1 MTEETKDIK
10 QEVQSTSEAAAE
22 AQKVITAN
30 VAQEGKYL
38 TFALGKEDYG
48 IEILKVM
55 EIIGIMEITAVPQV
69 PEYVKGVINLR
80 GKVIPVIS
88 LRRKFEMGEIDYT
101 PETCIIVVNLDSVLI
116 GIVIDKVQEVLDIA
130 KDNIEPPPSS
140 GVAGKTDYILG
151 IGKVGEEIKILLN
164 IDKILLDDMSV
175 LETIEE

>member
-1 MTEETKDIK
+1 MPEEIKDIK
-10 QEVQSTSEAAAE
+10 QEVPNTSEAAIE

-88 LRRKFEMGEIDYT
+88 LRKKFGLDEIDYT
-101 PETCIIVVNLDSVLI
+101 DETCIIVVSLDEVLI
-116 GIVIDKVQEVLDIA
+116 GIVIDKVQEVLDIG
-130 KDNIEPPPSS
+130 KESIEPPPSS

-164 IDKILLDDMSV
+164 IDIILLDDISV
-175 LETIEE
+175 LENVAE

>member
-1 MTEETKDIK
+1 MTEKINNIN
-10 QEVQSTSEAAAE
+10 QGGQGAAAE
-22 AQKVITAN
+22 VQKIINAN

-69 PEYVKGVINLR
+69 PNYVKGVINLR

-88 LRRKFEMGEIDYT
+88 LRIKFDMGEIDYT
-101 PETCIIVVNLDSVLI
+101 PETCIIVVNLDDVLI
-116 GIVIDKVQEVLDIA
+116 GIVIDKVQEVLDIG
-130 KDNIEPPPSS
+130 KESISPPPSS

-151 IGKVGEEIKILLN
+151 IGKVVDGIKILLN
-164 IDKILLDDMSV
+164 IDKILLDDMSE
-175 LETIEE
+175 LENVDKK